1 MLAAARPG
9 HQRRR
14 RRQRLDEDAEHRLL
28 SSDSFGHTAYGTST
42 DAVDAYLIRAT
53 LPPTGKVCTGN
64 LQPFVT
70 DDEALDD
77 NAVRQQVLR
86 QQLTGEALVRR

>member
-1 MLAAARPG
+1 M
-9 HQRRR
+9 
-14 RRQRLDEDAEHRLL
+14 
-28 SSDSFGHTAYGTST
+28 SSDSFGHTAYGTSTCTT

-64 LQPFVT
+64 LQPFVA

-77 NAVRQQVLR
+77 NAVRQQALR